1 MTIFTLYPC
10 RLHNQLFILT
20 NYEIYFTII
29 AINFTPDYPITIIE
43 LEISLIPLVLDI
55 DFDDVVLYRYG
66 QEDLSRK

>member
-1 MTIFTLYPC
+1 
-10 RLHNQLFILT
+10 LT